1 MVLLT
6 VDQGNDNMQRASS
19 VAGRRQL
26 DFSRLFLAQATVTLL
41 VALTGLWLAGL
52 PGASSAL
59 MGGLVSLL
67 PSLYFVRR
75 GLRSR
80 GGKRAR
86 VSVLNLYQAAMGK
99 FGLTVA
105 LFVILFV
112 TVPPSNPALF
122 FVAYVAAQ
130 LMHWLTP
137 WLMRERSIPR
147 T

>member
-1 MVLLT
+1 MH
-6 VDQGNDNMQRASS
+6 RASAS
-19 VAGRRQL
+19 ATRRQL
-26 DFSRLFLAQATVTLL
+26 DFTRLFLAQGLAVLL
-41 VALTGLWLAGL
+41 VALLGLWRAGG
-52 PGASSAL
+52 PGVASAL

-67 PSLYFVRR
+67 PSLYFVWR

-80 GGKRAR
+80 GGKRVR
-86 VSVLNLYQAAMGK
+86 VNVLNLYQAAMGK

-105 LFVILFV
+105 LFVVVFV

-122 FVAYVAAQ
+122 FGAYVAAQ

-137 WLMRERSIPR
+137 WLMRERSTPR